1 MKSQVTEDI
10 WEFHAATIPG
20 TEGVLCDELREL
32 GFASV
37 RLNRGGIP
45 FRGTMQEGWRACLQ
59 SRIAARIQV
68 VLGRFPCRTPDD
80 LYHGVQAIDW
90 RPFIT
95 RSQTLAVSAVSRE
108 AALSHS
114 GFTALKVKDA
124 IVDQLREDIGA
135 RPDVDREDA
144 DVRVFAHVA
153 NQKAAVYLDLAGE
166 PLNKRGYRK
175 VAGEAPLRETIAA
188 AVLRMAG
195 WDRETP
201 FTDPMCGSG
210 TLAIEAAL
218 WAGNFAPGLLREKF
232 GFERWA
238 NFDEDAAVALRL
250 LRGQLR
256 SETKGT
262 MPRIV
267 ASDRDAG
274 MVDMARQNARAAGV
288 KLAFRVHDVLE
299 TPPAGEHG
307 FIVTNPPYG
316 QRLEMDRAFPRQVA
330 AVFSRLH
337 GWRIGIMTGSPA
349 YQQAISAK
357 PLQAIQIPNGGL
369 DCTFLVY
376 DMP

>member
-1 MKSQVTEDI
+1 MTSQLSDDI
-10 WEFHAATIPG
+10 FEFHAATIPG
-20 TEGVLCDELREL
+20 TENVLCDELREL

-45 FRGTMQEGWRACLQ
+45 FRGTMQDGWRACLQ

-68 VLGRFPCRTPDD
+68 LLARFPCRTPDD
-80 LYHGVQAIDW
+80 LYHGVQGVDW
-90 RPFIT
+90 KTFIA
-95 RSQTLAVSAVSRE
+95 RAQTLAVSAVSRE
-108 AALSHS
+108 DALSHS
-114 GFTALKVKDA
+114 GFAALKVKDA
-124 IVDQLREDIGA
+124 IVDQLREGVGE

-188 AVLRMAG
+188 ALLRMAG

-201 FTDPMCGSG
+201 LTDPMCGSG
-210 TLAIEAAL
+210 TIAIEAAM
-218 WAGNFAPGLLREKF
+218 WAGNMAPGLLRDQF

-238 NFDEDAAVALRL
+238 NYDEDAAVALRL
-250 LRGQLR
+250 LRGKLR
-256 SETKGT
+256 GAAKGT
-262 MPRIV
+262 MPRII
-267 ASDRDAG
+267 ASDRNA
-274 MVDMARQNARAAGV
+274 DMIEAARQNARAAGV
-288 KLAFRVHDVLE
+288 KLAFRTHDLV
-299 TPPAGEHG
+299 TNPPAGEKG
-307 FIVTNPPYG
+307 FMVTNPPYG
-316 QRLEMDRAFPRQVA
+316 QRLEMAPEFPRQLA
-330 AVFSRLH
+330 AVCSRLH
-337 GWRIGIMTGSPA
+337 GWRIGILTASPA

-357 PLQAIQIPNGGL
+357 PVQVIQIPNGGL

>member
-1 MKSQVTEDI
+1 LTEDI
-10 WEFHAATIPG
+10 LEFHAATIPG
-20 TEGVLCDELREL
+20 TEHVLCDELREL

-68 VLGRFPCRTPDD
+68 LLARFPCRTPDD

-90 RPFIT
+90 RSFIAH
-95 RSQTLAVSAVSRE
+95 SQTLAVSAVSRE
-108 AALSHS
+108 DALQHS

-124 IVDQLREDIGA
+124 IVDKLRQDVGE

-153 NQKAAVYLDLAGE
+153 NQKASVYLDLAGE

-188 AVLRMAG
+188 ALLRMAG
-195 WDRETP
+195 WDRQTP
-201 FTDPMCGSG
+201 LTDPMCGSG
-210 TLAIEAAL
+210 TLAIEAAM
-218 WAGNFAPGLLREKF
+218 WAGNIAPGLLRARF

-238 NFDEDAAVALRL
+238 NHDEDAAAALRL
-250 LRGQLR
+250 LRGTLR
-256 SETKGT
+256 GAAKGT
-262 MPRIV
+262 MPRII
-267 ASDRDAG
+267 ASDQNPA
-274 MVDMARQNARAAGV
+274 MVEAARQNARAAGV
-288 KLAFRVHDVLE
+288 KLALRTHDVLVH
-299 TPPAGEHG
+299 PPAGERG
-307 FIVTNPPYG
+307 IVVTNPPYG
-316 QRLEMDRAFPRQVA
+316 ERLEMAADFPRQLA

-337 GWRIGIMTGSPA
+337 GWRIGIMTGSPV

-357 PLQAIQIPNGGL
+357 PLQAIAIPNGGL

>member
-1 MKSQVTEDI
+1 MTSQLSDAI
-10 WEFHAATIPG
+10 FEFHAATIPG
-20 TEGVLCDELREL
+20 TENVLCDELREL

-45 FRGTMQEGWRACLQ
+45 FRGTMQDGWRACLQ

-68 VLGRFPCRTPDD
+68 LLARFPCRTPDD
-80 LYHGVQAIDW
+80 LYLGVQGVDW
-90 RPFIT
+90 KTFISRT
-95 RSQTLAVSAVSRE
+95 QTLAVSAVSRE
-108 AALSHS
+108 DALSHS
-114 GFTALKVKDA
+114 GFAALKVKDA
-124 IVDQLREDIGA
+124 IVDQLREGVGE

-188 AVLRMAG
+188 ALLRMAG

-201 FTDPMCGSG
+201 LTDPMCGSG
-210 TLAIEAAL
+210 TIAIEAAM
-218 WAGNFAPGLLREKF
+218 WAGNMAPGLLRDQF

-238 NFDEDAAVALRL
+238 NYDEDAAVALRL
-250 LRGQLR
+250 LRGKLR
-256 SETKGT
+256 GAAKGT
-262 MPRIV
+262 MPRII
-267 ASDRDAG
+267 ASDRNA
-274 MVDMARQNARAAGV
+274 DMIEAARQNARAAGV
-288 KLAFRVHDVLE
+288 KLAFRTHDLV
-299 TPPAGEHG
+299 THPPAGEKG

-316 QRLEMDRAFPRQVA
+316 QRLEMAPEFPRQLA
-330 AVFSRLH
+330 AVCSRLH
-337 GWRIGIMTGSPA
+337 GWRIGILTASPA

-357 PLQAIQIPNGGL
+357 PVQAIQIPNGGL